1 LKEAAWRGL
10 QPREPK
16 KKEMIMSSTSNAIF
30 VREAGSLPARAR
42 SHAVSARISSIV
54 RQLWRAY
61 WDYQARRATIMLLH
75 ALDDRALADIGF
87 NRSEIESAV
96 FASTSDRLRRYD
108 PKWRLR
114 GKL

>member
-1 LKEAAWRGL
+1 
-10 QPREPK
+10 
-16 KKEMIMSSTSNAIF
+16 MSSISNALF
-30 VREAGSLPARAR
+30 VRGAGSLPARAQ
-42 SHAVSARISSIV
+42 SHAVSARISRIV

-75 ALDDRALADIGF
+75 ALDERALADIGF
-87 NRSEIESAV
+87 KRSEIDSAV
-96 FASTSDRLRRYD
+96 FASASDRLRCYD

>member
-1 LKEAAWRGL
+1 MWV
-10 QPREPK
+10 PK
-16 KKEMIMSSTSNAIF
+16 QKGMIMSSTSNALF

-42 SHAVSARISSIV
+42 SHAPFARITSIV

-61 WDYQARRATIMLLH
+61 WDYQARRATVMLLH

-87 NRSEIESAV
+87 KRSEIDSAV

-108 PKWRLR
+108 SKWRLR

>member
-1 LKEAAWRGL
+1 MR
-10 QPREPK
+10 
-16 KKEMIMSSTSNAIF
+16 I
-30 VREAGSLPARAR
+30 
-42 SHAVSARISSIV
+42 SARIARIV

-87 NRSEIESAV
+87 NRGEIDSV
-96 FASTSDRLRRYD
+96 VVASTSDRLRFCD
-108 PKWRLR
+108 SKWRLR

>member
-1 LKEAAWRGL
+1 LKGAAWRGL

-16 KKEMIMSSTSNAIF
+16 KKEMIMSSTSNALF
-30 VREAGSLPARAR
+30 MREAGASPASAR
-42 SHAVSARISSIV
+42 SHSARISSIV

-75 ALDDRALADIGF
+75 KLDDRALADIGF
-87 NRSEIESAV
+87 KRSEIDSAV
-96 FASTSDRLRRYD
+96 FASPSDRLRRYD

>member
-1 LKEAAWRGL
+1 
-10 QPREPK
+10 
-16 KKEMIMSSTSNAIF
+16 MSSTSNALLG
-30 VREAGSLPARAR
+30 REAGALPTSAR
-42 SHAVSARISSIV
+42 SHAVSARIGSIV

-61 WDYQARRATIMLLH
+61 WDHQARRATIMLLH
-75 ALDDRALADIGF
+75 TLDDRALADIGF
-87 NRSEIESAV
+87 KRSEIDPAV

>member
-1 LKEAAWRGL
+1 
-10 QPREPK
+10 
-16 KKEMIMSSTSNAIF
+16 MSSTSNAILA
-30 VREAGSLPARAR
+30 REAGALPARAR
-42 SHAVSARISSIV
+42 NHAVSARISSIV

-75 ALDDRALADIGF
+75 ALDERALADIGF
-87 NRSEIESAV
+87 QRSEIDSVVLASA
-96 FASTSDRLRRYD
+96 SDRLRRYD